1 MSEPLLDVQGMT
13 LVAGDRTLVRDLSF
27 TVNRGRITALVGAS
41 GSGKTISVRAAM
53 GIVDVDPGVVSG
65 SLRWPEQGSEDWFE
79 IARQPGGRATLAAK
93 TRGLRG
99 GYVTYSPQSASSA
112 LNPGRTIGRQIAMA
126 IARRKQPPADLGQAV
141 VNVLAEVGLPPRA
154 ALSLPGELS
163 GGMAQ
168 RAALAIAVAPEPSV
182 LIADEPETGLD
193 PILRRMV
200 TELMLTVARQR
211 QVGLLLISHHHDTVD
226 RVAHEVVRLGAAR

>member
-1 MSEPLLDVQGMT
+1 MNT
-13 LVAGDRTLVRDLSF
+13 LMEVRGLTLQAGDRTLVRDLSW
-27 TVNRGRITALVGAS
+27 TVRRGQITALVGAS
-41 GSGKTISVRAAM
+41 GSGKTISVRTSM
-53 GIVDVDPGVVSG
+53 GIIDVEPGVTSG
-65 SLRWPEQGSEDWFE
+65 SLFWPEHGDQDWFD
-79 IARQPGGRATLAAK
+79 IARGPGGRAELAQK
-93 TRGLRG
+93 TRALRG
-99 GYVTYSPQSASSA
+99 GYVTYSPQSASSG

-126 IARRKQPPADLGQAV
+126 IARRKVAPPDLGRAV
-141 VNVLAEVGLPPRA
+141 VDVLAEVGLPARA
-154 ALSLPGELS
+154 AVALPGELS

-226 RVAHEVVRLGAAR
+226 RVAHDVIRLGGHR